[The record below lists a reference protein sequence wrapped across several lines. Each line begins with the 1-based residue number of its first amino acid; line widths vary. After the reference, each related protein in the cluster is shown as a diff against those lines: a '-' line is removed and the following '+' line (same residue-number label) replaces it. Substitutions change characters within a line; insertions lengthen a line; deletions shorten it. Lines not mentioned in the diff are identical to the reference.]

1 MRPPRVTD
9 AVVEVL
15 VSRVLR
21 GGVLLA
27 AVVTTVGAVIYLA
40 QHPGQSIDYS
50 TFTGASLSAGST
62 GESIMALGLVLL
74 VATPI
79 ARVALLAVAFL
90 LEHDRLYTAVST
102 LVLAVLLVSIVAG

>member
-1 MRPPRVTD
+1 MTD
-9 AVVEVL
+9 ATLEVL

-27 AVVTTVGAVIYLA
+27 AAVTAVGAIIYLA

-50 TFTGASLSAGST
+50 TFTGASLLSAGST

-102 LVLAVLLVSIVAG
+102 LVLSVLLVSIVAG

>member
-1 MRPPRVTD
+1 MRPRLTD

-27 AVVTTVGAVIYLA
+27 AVVSAVGAAVYLA
-40 QHPGQSIDYS
+40 QHPGQSIDYG
-50 TFTGASLSAGST
+50 TFTGAQLSGHSP
-62 GESIMALGLVLL
+62 GESIMALGLLLL

-102 LVLAVLLVSIVAG
+102 LVLAVLLVSIVTG